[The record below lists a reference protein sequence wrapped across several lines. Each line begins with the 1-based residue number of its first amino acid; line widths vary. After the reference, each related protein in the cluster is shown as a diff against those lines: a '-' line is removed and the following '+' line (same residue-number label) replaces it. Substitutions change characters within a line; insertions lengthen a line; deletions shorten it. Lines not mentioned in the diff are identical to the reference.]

1 MRTAATPVPVY
12 RAPMRS
18 RRDDVDPFSAV
29 ERALARGLCGM
40 GEPQEERAERRL
52 ERFARVPE
60 GAFVWTRDVDGS
72 LYLGRVYGALRR
84 DDADEARRVDL
95 VHVRDCR
102 WRGDPVPA
110 PVPDHMVPPAVT
122 RTFGRGG
129 RNFQQIHDPDVG
141 RLTEA
146 LWSGHQA

>member
-1 MRTAATPVPVY
+1 
-12 RAPMRS
+12 MRS
-18 RRDDVDPFSAV
+18 RRDDVEPFAAV
-29 ERALARGLCGM
+29 ERALAMGLCGM

-52 ERFARVPE
+52 ERFAQVPE

-72 LYLGRVYGALRR
+72 IYLGMVCGAVRR
-84 DDADEARRVDL
+84 DDADEARQVDL

-102 WRGDPVPA
+102 WRGE

-129 RNFQQIHDPDVG
+129 RNFQQIHDPEVG
-141 RLTEA
+141 PQTEA